1 MPLISDEFRHKLR
14 SLKSG
19 GNVQFIE
26 DVSTGIAQI
35 ILSHPEK
42 RNCISGEMMLEL
54 YDIVGRLEQWQTG
67 KAVILRGDGGFF
79 SSGGNLVTMRAI
91 GTSEEGLQMAHL
103 MQDTL
108 VRFSKLRM
116 LTVALVEGRALGGAA
131 ELTAV
136 PDFRLLTPDAQI
148 QFVHLRMGILPA
160 WGGVTWLT
168 RLVGPQLALDLIT
181 TGRVLGGEEAVRT
194 GFASALLE
202 GKDPLAEAVTWLQER
217 LKPPLRLVRDA
228 KAAIVA
234 ARDLPFADA
243 LRKEAQLFAP
253 LWGGD
258 HNKEALARNIKH

>member
-1 MPLISDEFRHKLR
+1 MPLITDEFRHKLR

-19 GNVQFIE
+19 GKVHLIE

-54 YDIVGRLEQWQTG
+54 HDVVERLEQWQSG
-67 KAVILRGDGGFF
+67 KGVILRGEGGFF
-79 SSGGNLVTMRAI
+79 SSGGNLATMRAI

-108 VRFSKLRM
+108 TRFSKLHM
-116 LTVALVEGRALGGAA
+116 LTVALVEGRALGGGA
-131 ELTAV
+131 ELTVV
-136 PDFRLLTPDAQI
+136 PDFRLLTPDAQV
-148 QFVHLRMGILPA
+148 QFVHMRMGILPA
-160 WGGVTWLT
+160 WGGTTWLT

-181 TGRVLGGEEAVRT
+181 TGRALGGEEAVRA

-202 GKDPLAEAVTWLQER
+202 GSNPQAEAVAWLQEH
-217 LKPPLRLVRDA
+217 LASPARLVKDA
-228 KAAIVA
+228 KAAVIA
-234 ARDLPFADA
+234 ARDLSFADA
-243 LRKEAQLFAP
+243 LRREAQLFAP

-258 HNKEALARNIKH
+258 YNKEALARNIKH